1 VNGIGQDELRAT
13 SNDHCRR
20 TAFGYNR
27 ILLFLKNLETAISHV
42 INELYEKSVLKN
54 SCQQP

>member
-1 VNGIGQDELRAT
+1 VYGIGPNKQRAT

-27 ILLFLKNLETAISHV
+27 ILLFLKNLETAIYHV
-42 INELYEKSVLKN
+42 INELYEKSV
-54 SCQQP
+54 

>member
-1 VNGIGQDELRAT
+1 VYGIGPNKQRAT

-27 ILLFLKNLETAISHV
+27 ILLFLKNLETAMNHV
-42 INELYEKSVLKN
+42 INELYEKSVFENQL
-54 SCQQP
+54 PAV